1 MCHTDISDE
10 TRQRPEPFLPLEG
23 SPRGGRPAR
32 DKRTFMNAIIRLPR
46 TGAPR
51 RALPEEHGSWNAVY
65 SRFRRWQTKGS
76 RKAVFLAP
84 ASAPDLEAVMIDGT
98 CIHAH
103 KHSTGARGGQH
114 RQAPGRSRGGFTSR
128 LHARADA
135 PGNPVSFFPAGGEC
149 ADISVARQL
158 PEGVRDCTVIA
169 DKGHDSEPLVQLPE
183 AGGCTAV
190 IPPRSNRETPRRHD
204 RHPYKE
210 RHLAE
215 CFFSKIKEYR
225 RVATRYEKLSQT
237 FLSFFLSFVYLAAS
251 MIWIR

>member
-1 MCHTDISDE
+1 MPTS
-10 TRQRPEPFLPLEG
+10 
-23 SPRGGRPAR
+23 
-32 DKRTFMNAIIRLPR
+32 IRLAQ
-46 TGAPR
+46 G
-51 RALPEEHGSWNAVY
+51 
-65 SRFRRWQTKGS
+65 
-76 RKAVFLAP
+76 
-84 ASAPDLEAVMIDGT
+84 
-98 CIHAH
+98 
-103 KHSTGARGGQH
+103 GGQH

-237 FLSFFLSFVYLAAS
+237 FLSFVYLAAS
-251 MIWIR
+251 MIWIRWFANNTLVMTTK